1 MIAGCCTLNGCSGH
15 HAGRLLLER
24 LYRQAV
30 GTELPRIQL
39 SSRGKPYFEESPW
52 FFSISHTSRHAFC
65 VLSHAPVGIDAE
77 ELDRPV
83 RLSLAERILSPAE
96 LPRFSQADDPH
107 RAFLALWVLKEAAA
121 KCSGLGL
128 TGFPN
133 KTDFSP
139 DDPRV
144 REWNG
149 CLVAIVTENGTEEQ
163 VTCYDF

>member
-1 MIAGCCTLNGCSGH
+1 MIAGCCALKGGSGH
-15 HAGRLLLER
+15 EAGRRLLEL

-30 GTELPRIQL
+30 GTELPRIRL
-39 SSRGKPYFEESPW
+39 SPRGKPYFEASPW
-52 FFSISHTSRHAFC
+52 HFSISHTSRHAFC
-65 VLSHAPVGIDAE
+65 VLSLAPVGIDGE

-83 RLSLAERILSPAE
+83 RLSLAKRILSPAE
-96 LPRFSQADDPH
+96 LLRFSQAEDPK
-107 RAFLALWVLKEAAA
+107 RALLSLWVLKEAAA

-133 KTDFSP
+133 ETDFSP

-144 REWNG
+144 RLWNG

>member
-39 SSRGKPYFEESPW
+39 SSRGKPYFEDSPYH
-52 FFSISHTSRHAFC
+52 FSITHTDRHAFC
-65 VLSHAPVGIDAE
+65 VLSRVPVGIDAE

-83 RLSLAERILSPAE
+83 RFSLAKRIFSPAE
-96 LPRFSQADDPH
+96 QLRFAAAANPQE
-107 RAFLALWVLKEAAA
+107 AFLALWVLKEAAA

-128 TGFPN
+128 MGFPN
-133 KTDFSP
+133 QTDFSP
-139 DDPRV
+139 EDPRV
-144 REWNG
+144 RRWAG
-149 CLVAIVTENGTEEQ
+149 CLVAIVAQETEEG
-163 VTCYDF
+163 VIYHDF

>member
-1 MIAGCCTLNGCSGH
+1 MIAGCCALNGNSGH

-30 GTELPRIQL
+30 GGELPRIRL
-39 SSRGKPYFEESPW
+39 SPRGKPYFEESACY
-52 FFSISHTSRHAFC
+52 FSISHTSRHAFC
-65 VLSHAPVGIDAE
+65 VLSSVPVGIDAE

-83 RLSLAERILSPAE
+83 RLSLARRILSPAE
-96 LPRFSQADDPH
+96 LTRFSQSVDPH

-133 KTDFSP
+133 ETDFSP
-139 DDPRV
+139 EDSRL

-149 CLVAIVTENGTEEQ
+149 CLVAIVTENDREEQ
-163 VTCYDF
+163 VICYDF